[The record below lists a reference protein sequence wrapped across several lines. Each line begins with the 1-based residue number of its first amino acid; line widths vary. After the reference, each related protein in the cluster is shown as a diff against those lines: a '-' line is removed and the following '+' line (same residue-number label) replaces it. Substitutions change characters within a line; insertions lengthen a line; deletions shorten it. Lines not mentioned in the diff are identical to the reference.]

1 LKNIL
6 LIAYAYPPCNEAGAA
21 RPATFAKYLPRF
33 DYRPVILTATGQEW
47 AGGEARVVHVPD
59 RELPLQRRLWR
70 LGTEPGL
77 GWIGP
82 AAEAAGQL
90 LVRDGFAAVIST
102 SPPLSAHVAAYRIK
116 RRHGLKWIADFRDP
130 LCGDTGRRLRPT
142 RFIDPYLESFFF
154 RHADVLIAN
163 TDTALEFWTERYPRW
178 RDKMHVIWNG
188 FDPEEEI
195 RATEIP
201 QRRETVLVHAGGL
214 YPNRH
219 PGPLAEAIERLIR
232 RGAGSAAKLKV
243 RLIGSL
249 AHETGIANTFNRL
262 VEGGVMEFLPRAG
275 KEEASRALKE
285 ADYLLLLDVKTRTTP
300 LQVPSK
306 VFEYIR
312 IGRPILAVT
321 MRDSP
326 TARILARSGAC
337 FEALYWQDPAE
348 ENERKL
354 DRFLQRP
361 AGGGQPSEW
370 FVRTFDGARRTEALA
385 SILDGLCGGRYEEVE
400 RDVARR

>member
-1 LKNIL
+1 M
-6 LIAYAYPPCNEAGAA
+6 
-21 RPATFAKYLPRF
+21 
-33 DYRPVILTATGQEW
+33 
-47 AGGEARVVHVPD
+47 HVPD

-90 LVRDGFAAVIST
+90 LVRDRFAAVLST
-102 SPPLSAHVAAYRIK
+102 SPPLSAHIAAYRIQ
-116 RRHGLKWIADFRDP
+116 RRHGLKWVADFRDP

-142 RFIDPYLESFFF
+142 RFIDPYLERFFF
-154 RHADVLIAN
+154 RHADALIAN
-163 TDTALEFWTERYPRW
+163 TDTALEFWSERYPHW

-188 FDPEEEI
+188 FDPQEETGP
-195 RATEIP
+195 AEIP
-201 QRRETVLVHAGGL
+201 LRRDKVMVHAGAL

-219 PGPLAEAIERLIR
+219 PGPLAEAIERLLR
-232 RGAGSAAKLKV
+232 RDPGSADRIRI
-243 RLIGSL
+243 RLIGAL
-249 AHETGIANTFNRL
+249 PDETGVSDRFTRL
-262 VEGGVMEFLPRAG
+262 VESGVMEFLPRTG
-275 KEEASRALKE
+275 KDEATRALKE
-285 ADYLLLLDVKTRTTP
+285 ADYLLLLDVNTRTTP

-306 VFEYIR
+306 LFEYIR
-312 IGRPILAVT
+312 IGRPILAIT

-326 TARILARSGAC
+326 TARILERSGAG

-361 AGGGQPSEW
+361 AGGGPPSEW

-385 SILDGLCGGRYEEVE
+385 SILDGLCGAGCEEVDRE
-400 RDVARR
+400 RRQEVTKAPGGRNAQPERGA